1 MRIRVPPFFACTASA
16 NELPHALRHSVE
28 ALTPNRFASAEQLP
42 ITAIQAILVGHY
54 DPHALDAL
62 RDRAIVEGELLGA
75 ARCELRGI
83 PGGVAVRGRLGDV
96 RTSHAGFHGSTVA
109 A

>member
-1 MRIRVPPFFACTASA
+1 MST
-16 NELPHALRHSVE
+16 LRLFVGRTLHS
-28 ALTPNRFASAEQLP
+28 SAEQLP
-42 ITAIQAILVGHY
+42 ITAIHSTLVGHY

-75 ARCELRGI
+75 TRCELRDG

-96 RTSHAGFHGSTVA
+96 RLGHAGFHGSTVA
-109 A
+109 AVCRFEVAESTGRRPTR